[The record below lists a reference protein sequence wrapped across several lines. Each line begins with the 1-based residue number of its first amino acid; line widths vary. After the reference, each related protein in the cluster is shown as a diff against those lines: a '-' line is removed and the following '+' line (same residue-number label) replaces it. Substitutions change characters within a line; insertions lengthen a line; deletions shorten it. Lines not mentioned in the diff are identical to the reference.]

1 MERWSIF
8 YFFTKEIYLHFST
21 GYGIIVLY
29 IINRRARYFFSNY
42 TYIHSEV
49 IMNSFD
55 EVFEKVKSYCL
66 ENGTIPEIGIKT
78 WIDPLVPVDFNGS
91 EAIFSVQTDFQ
102 KNIVMNSYAN
112 AVKDAFF
119 NVLGLNVSI
128 TINVESDEPEKIK
141 VPTDAELEQKHAELE
156 QSYKFANYD
165 YTFDTFIEGRSNE
178 FALACSKSVA
188 KNCGTKDVPDYNPL
202 FIYGPSG
209 MGKTHLITAIAND
222 VRKNHPDFNIVYVT
236 SETFG
241 SDLVN
246 ALNKGTI
253 SDFHNKYRNADI
265 LLIDDIQFFS
275 TRERMQEEFFHT
287 FYKLHQEGKQ
297 IVITSDKPP
306 KELVTLEERLRTR
319 FEGGLIADISAP
331 DYETRLAIINRKS
344 ELLELKMPSEVA
356 EFMANRLRSNIRQ
369 LEGAVVRLKALNHFA
384 GSPITISMA
393 QSVMRDVLA
402 DEQPIPIT
410 VEKII
415 SEVSTVYGVSP
426 EDLRSSKRSAQIS
439 TARKVAIYVVREIT
453 QMPLASIGTEFGG
466 RDHSTIVYSVTSV
479 TESMEKDSNLKNL
492 VNDIIKNIKDKSKV

>member
-1 MERWSIF
+1 
-8 YFFTKEIYLHFST
+8 
-21 GYGIIVLY
+21 
-29 IINRRARYFFSNY
+29 
-42 TYIHSEV
+42 
-49 IMNSFD
+49 MNSFE
-55 EVFEKVKSYCL
+55 EVFENVKKYCL
-66 ENGTIPEIGIKT
+66 QKNIPAIAITT
-78 WIDPLVPVDFNGS
+78 WIDQMKPVSFNGS
-91 EAIFSVQTDFQ
+91 EAVFTVQTDFQ
-102 KNIVMNSYAN
+102 RDIVSNKYGDILEEAFLNILGFD
-112 AVKDAFF
+112 VK
-119 NVLGLNVSI
+119 VIIKS
-128 TINVESDEPEKIK
+128 ESDESNKIK
-141 VPTDAELEQKHAELE
+141 VPTDDELEQKHAELE
-156 QSYKFANYD
+156 KTYKFANYD

-188 KNCGTKDVPDYNPL
+188 KNCGEKAVPDYNPL

-209 MGKTHLITAIAND
+209 MGKTHLITAIANE

-246 ALNKGTI
+246 ALNNGLI
-253 SDFHNKYRNADI
+253 SDFHDKYRNADI
-265 LLIDDIQFFS
+265 LLIDDVQFFS
-275 TRERMQEEFFHT
+275 GKERMQEEFFHT
-287 FYKLHQEGKQ
+287 FYKLHQEGRQ

-306 KELVTLEERLRTR
+306 KELLTLEERLRTR

-356 EFMANRLRSNIRQ
+356 EFMANRLKSNIRQ

-393 QSVMRDVLA
+393 QSVIRDVLT

-415 SEVSTVYGVSP
+415 SEVSTVYGVSA
-426 EDLRSSKRSAQIS
+426 EDIRSNKRSAQIS
-439 TARKVAIYVVREIT
+439 IARKVAIYVVREIT

-479 TESMEKDSNLKNL
+479 GDAMAKDPNLKSL
-492 VNDIIKNIKDKSKV
+492 VDDIIKNIRDKSKV

>member
-1 MERWSIF
+1 
-8 YFFTKEIYLHFST
+8 
-21 GYGIIVLY
+21 
-29 IINRRARYFFSNY
+29 
-42 TYIHSEV
+42 
-49 IMNSFD
+49 MNSFE
-55 EVFEKVKSYCL
+55 EVFEKVKKYCL
-66 ENGTIPEIGIKT
+66 ENDKIPEIGIKT
-78 WIDPLVPVDFNGS
+78 WIDQMKPVSFTPT
-91 EAIFSVQTDFQ
+91 EAVFTIPTDFQ
-102 KNIVMNSYAN
+102 KNIFVSKY
-112 AVKDAFF
+112 VDILKDAFLQILGF
-119 NVLGLNVSI
+119 NIDLV
-128 TINVESDEPEKIK
+128 INVENTESEKIK
-141 VPTDAELEQKHAELE
+141 VPTDDELEKKHAELE
-156 QSYKFANYD
+156 KSYKFANYD

-188 KNCGTKDVPDYNPL
+188 KNCGEKSVPDYNPL

-209 MGKTHLITAIAND
+209 MGKTHLITAIANE
-222 VRKNHPDFNIVYVT
+222 VRKNHPNFNIVYVT

-246 ALNKGTI
+246 ALNTSHI
-253 SDFHNKYRNADI
+253 SNFQDKYRNADI
-265 LLIDDIQFFS
+265 LLIDDVQFFAGK
-275 TRERMQEEFFHT
+275 ERMQEEFFHT

-306 KELVTLEERLRTR
+306 KELLTLEERLRTR

-356 EFMANRLRSNIRQ
+356 EFMANRLKSNIRQ

-393 QSVMRDVLA
+393 QSVIRDVLT

-415 SEVSTVYGVSP
+415 SEVSTVYGVSA
-426 EDLRSSKRSAQIS
+426 DDIRSNKRSAQIS
-439 TARKVAIYVVREIT
+439 IARKVAIYVVREIT

-466 RDHSTIVYSVTSV
+466 RDHSTIVYSVTSIS
-479 TESMEKDSNLKNL
+479 EGMEKDSNLKNL
-492 VNDIIKNIKDKSKV
+492 VEDIIKDIKDKSKV

>member
-1 MERWSIF
+1 
-8 YFFTKEIYLHFST
+8 
-21 GYGIIVLY
+21 
-29 IINRRARYFFSNY
+29 
-42 TYIHSEV
+42 
-49 IMNSFD
+49 MNSFED
-55 EVFEKVKSYCL
+55 VFDNVKKYCL
-66 ENGTIPEIGIKT
+66 ENDKIPEIGITT
-78 WIDPLVPVDFNGS
+78 WIDQMKPASFNGTD
-91 EAIFSVQTDFQ
+91 AVFGIQTDFQ
-102 KNIVMNSYAN
+102 KNIVMTKYGDIL
-112 AVKDAFF
+112 KDAFL
-119 NVLGLNVSI
+119 NVLGFNVNI
-128 TINVESDEPEKIK
+128 VINVDSDEPEKVK
-141 VPTDAELEQKHAELE
+141 VPTDDELEQKHAELE
-156 QSYKFANYD
+156 KSYKFANYD

-188 KNCGTKDVPDYNPL
+188 KNCGERAVPDYNPL

-209 MGKTHLITAIAND
+209 MGKTHLITAIANE
-222 VRKNHPDFNIVYVT
+222 VRKKQPSFNITYVT

-241 SDLVN
+241 NDLVN
-246 ALNKGTI
+246 ALNTSHI
-253 SDFHNKYRNADI
+253 SNFQDKYRNADI
-265 LLIDDIQFFS
+265 LLIDDIQFFAGK
-275 TRERMQEEFFHT
+275 ERMQEEFFHT
-287 FYKLHQEGKQ
+287 FYKLHQEGRQ

-306 KELVTLEERLRTR
+306 KELLTLEERLRTR

-356 EFMANRLRSNIRQ
+356 EFMANRLKSNIRQ

-393 QSVMRDVLA
+393 QSVIRDVLT

-426 EDLRSSKRSAQIS
+426 DDIRSNKRSAQIS
-439 TARKVAIYVVREIT
+439 IARKVAIFVVREIT

-479 TESMEKDSNLKNL
+479 SEAMEKDANLKSL
-492 VNDIIKNIKDKSKV
+492 VEDIIKNIRDKSKI

>member
-1 MERWSIF
+1 
-8 YFFTKEIYLHFST
+8 
-21 GYGIIVLY
+21 
-29 IINRRARYFFSNY
+29 
-42 TYIHSEV
+42 
-49 IMNSFD
+49 MNSFE
-55 EVFEKVKSYCL
+55 EVFTSVKNYCL
-66 ENGTIPEIGIKT
+66 ENGKIPEIGLNT
-78 WIDPLVPVDFNGS
+78 WIEPLIPVSFNGS
-91 EAIFSVQTDFQ
+91 DAVFKVETEFQ
-102 KNIVMNSYAN
+102 KNIVMTTYNEIL
-112 AVKDAFF
+112 KDAFF
-119 NVLGLNVSI
+119 NVFGMKVNI
-128 TINVESDEPEKIK
+128 IIEVESNEPEKLNI
-141 VPTDAELEQKHAELE
+141 PTDAELELKNKELE
-156 QSYKFANYD
+156 DSYKFANYD

-188 KNCGTKDVPDYNPL
+188 KNCGEKAVPDYNPL

-209 MGKTHLITAIAND
+209 MGKTHLITAIANE
-222 VRKNHPDFNIVYVT
+222 VRKNRSDFNIVYVT

-241 SDLVN
+241 SELIN
-246 ALNKGTI
+246 ALNTGVI
-253 SDFHNKYRNADI
+253 SDFHEKYRNADI

-275 TRERMQEEFFHT
+275 GKERMQEEFFHT
-287 FYKLHQEGKQ
+287 FYKLHQEGRQ

-306 KELVTLEERLRTR
+306 KELLTLEERLRTR

-356 EFMANRLRSNIRQ
+356 EFMANRLKSNIRQ

-393 QSVMRDVLA
+393 QSVIRDVLT

-426 EDLRSSKRSAQIS
+426 EDLRSNKRSAQIS
-439 TARKVAIYVVREIT
+439 IARKVAIFVVREIT

-479 TESMEKDSNLKNL
+479 TEAMEKDPNLKNL
-492 VNDIIKNIKDKSKV
+492 VQDIIKNIKDKSKV

>member
-1 MERWSIF
+1 
-8 YFFTKEIYLHFST
+8 
-21 GYGIIVLY
+21 
-29 IINRRARYFFSNY
+29 
-42 TYIHSEV
+42 
-49 IMNSFD
+49 MNSFE
-55 EVFEKVKSYCL
+55 EVFASVKKYCL
-66 ENGTIPEIGIKT
+66 ENGKIPEIGLTT
-78 WIDPLVPVDFNGS
+78 WIEPLIPVSFNGS
-91 EAIFSVQTDFQ
+91 DAVFRVETEFQ
-102 KNIVMNSYAN
+102 KNIVLTSYN
-112 AVKDAFF
+112 EILRDAFASLYGF
-119 NVLGLNVSI
+119 KVNI
-128 TINVESDEPEKIK
+128 IIEVETNEPEKPNI
-141 VPTDAELEQKHAELE
+141 PTDSELEIKHQELE

-188 KNCGTKDVPDYNPL
+188 KNCGEKAVPDYNPL

-209 MGKTHLITAIAND
+209 MGKTHLITAIANE
-222 VRKNHPDFNIVYVT
+222 VRKNHPNFNIVYVT

-241 SDLVN
+241 SELIN
-246 ALNKGTI
+246 ALNNTGVI
-253 SDFHNKYRNADI
+253 DDFHEKYRNADI

-275 TRERMQEEFFHT
+275 GKERMQEEFFHT

-306 KELVTLEERLRTR
+306 KELLTLEERLRTR

-356 EFMANRLRSNIRQ
+356 EFMANRLKSNIRQ

-393 QSVMRDVLA
+393 QSVIRDVLT

-426 EDLRSSKRSAQIS
+426 EDLRSNKRSAQIS
-439 TARKVAIYVVREIT
+439 IARKVAIYVVREIT

-466 RDHSTIVYSVTSV
+466 RDHSTIVYSVTSIS
-479 TESMEKDSNLKNL
+479 EAMEKDPNLKNL
-492 VNDIIKNIKDKSKV
+492 VQDIIKNIKDKSKV